1 MSRQF
6 VFGAALVVLM
16 SGAALAQ
23 QAAPTVSASGGHRIE
38 KYSVL
43 ARAAYQFDKLD
54 VNKQGFLD
62 QSEWNK
68 SVDDYVA
75 RYRAEMQRRFAEMD
89 VNHTG
94 KVTKEQFVAAR
105 GRWFDAVDTDHSG
118 TIDDEKLRA
127 YRRRERDQAAA
138 EE

>member
-6 VFGAALVVLM
+6 VFGAVLVVLM
-16 SGAALAQ
+16 SGAASAL
-23 QAAPTVSASGGHRIE
+23 QAAPTVPASGGHRIG
-38 KYSVL
+38 KYSVP

-94 KVTKEQFVAAR
+94 KATKEQFVAAR

-127 YRRRERDQAAA
+127 YHRRERDQAAA